1 MAITETE
8 ALTLLPLAT
17 MKAELRIPDAPI
29 VGPPPADPA
38 AAAAAA
44 LAAAQAEANAT
55 AHDDLLSGQITAAW
69 NFISEATGRG
79 AGDLDNPALRSGA
92 ILLCRELYGGYR
104 EIKPNAAF
112 YALIDPYRNLAGVF
126 PSSPLVIVNP
136 VTSDHTRYFG
146 WSDKRVIETTEFAG
160 ASTASSNEGL
170 LPQRATDGYIWF
182 AVPEAAGYPA
192 TLHLNNGPID
202 QLSVFVRQAGTVDD
216 ANGDPHIV
224 GVSFDIQSAGLSNE
238 EIEIGY

>member
-17 MKAELRIPDAPI
+17 MKSELRIPD
-29 VGPPPADPA
+29 DS
-38 AAAAAA
+38 
-44 LAAAQAEANAT
+44 
-55 AHDDLLSGQITAAW
+55 HDDLVTGQIVAAW
-69 NFISEATGRG
+69 NFISELTGRG
-79 AGDLDNPALRSGA
+79 SADLDNAALRSGA
-92 ILLCRELYGGYR
+92 ILLVRELYGGYR

-112 YALIDPYRNLAGVF
+112 YALIDPFRNLAGVF

-146 WSDKRVIETTEFAG
+146 WSDKRLIETAEFSF
-160 ASTASSNEGL
+160 ASTSESNEGT
-170 LPQRATDGYIWF
+170 LPQRGTDGYIWF

-192 TLHLNNGPID
+192 TLHLNEGPLD
-202 QLSVFVRQAGTVDD
+202 QLGVFVRQAGTVDD

-224 GVSFDIQSAGLSNE
+224 GVSFDIQGFALSNE

>member
-1 MAITETE
+1 MILEDE

-17 MKAELRIPDAPI
+17 MRAELRIPD
-29 VGPPPADPA
+29 GS
-38 AAAAAA
+38 
-44 LAAAQAEANAT
+44 
-55 AHDDLLSGQITAAW
+55 HDDLVTGQVVAAF

-79 AGDLDNPALRSGA
+79 AADLDNPALRSAA
-92 ILLCRELYGGYR
+92 ILLVRQLYNGYR
-104 EIKPNAAF
+104 EIRPTEAF
-112 YALIDPYRNLAGVF
+112 FALIDPFRNLAGVF

-146 WSDKRVIETTEFAG
+146 WSDKRLIETAEFSF
-160 ASTASSNEGL
+160 ASTSESNEGL

-192 TLHLNNGPID
+192 TLHLNAGPID

-216 ANGDPHIV
+216 LNGDPQIV
-224 GVSFDIQSAGLSNE
+224 GVSFNIQTAALSGE
-238 EIEIGY
+238 EIELGY